1 MLGPDTRCWLDRNLG
16 ASRVANSYD
25 DSQAYGYLFQWGRAN
40 DGHQIR
46 TSSTIIGPVSTDT
59 PGSFFVTLTTSG
71 D

>member
-46 TSSTIIGPVSTDT
+46 TRSTIIGPVSTDT